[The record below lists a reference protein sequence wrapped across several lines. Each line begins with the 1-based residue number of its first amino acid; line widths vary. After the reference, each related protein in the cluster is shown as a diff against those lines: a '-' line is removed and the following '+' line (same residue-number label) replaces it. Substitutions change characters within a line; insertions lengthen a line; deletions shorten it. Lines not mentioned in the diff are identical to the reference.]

1 MAKPAPFPFPPQQL
15 LNVTPVVQSRWHHLA
30 VSWTTDPQRGWI
42 SEFYIDGQPS
52 LGWAR
57 FDTGHGR
64 FLEADNADKQ
74 FPPRPWP
81 IDEPKAEFITL
92 IGSVLNAAVDELR
105 ISKAGRYPKPFPML
119 PKRKLEKDEDTL
131 WMMRFEGSE
140 NSEP

>member
-1 MAKPAPFPFPPQQL
+1 MCWASSRMGL
-15 LNVTPVVQSRWHHLA
+15 LGRSSVSRYSNGNDKCCHSVGSPTAARTKNSHR
-30 VSWTTDPQRGWI
+30 TR
-42 SEFYIDGQPS
+42 SEFS
-52 LGWAR
+52 
-57 FDTGHGR
+57 GHGR

-74 FPPRPWP
+74 LPPRPWP